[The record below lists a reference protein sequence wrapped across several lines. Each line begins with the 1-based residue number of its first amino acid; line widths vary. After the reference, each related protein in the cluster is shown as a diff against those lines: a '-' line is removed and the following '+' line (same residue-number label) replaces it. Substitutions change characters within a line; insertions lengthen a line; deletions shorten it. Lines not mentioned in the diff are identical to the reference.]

1 MSIRDLRKM
10 GLLKP
15 EPQWEDRVPRSSV
28 SACWTVVWT
37 ALAIIGCVLMVRGDG
52 GTLTWLGLICF
63 VVALCGFVRLNICSV
78 KAGGLE

>member
-1 MSIRDLRKM
+1 
-10 GLLKP
+10 
-15 EPQWEDRVPRSSV
+15 
-28 SACWTVVWT
+28 
-37 ALAIIGCVLMVRGDG
+37 MVRGDG